1 MAVELIQFTND
12 NLFIIMNINN
22 FTIKAQEAIA
32 AAQQIAFNNNN
43 VNIETE
49 HILKALLNDEDSA
62 IDFLLKKNNVTMNL
76 LESRLDEK
84 LNKLPKA
91 NAGASPAQALGRDAN
106 NVVLRAPNALKQ
118 FGDEFVSVEHLLL
131 ALINGNDS
139 TAKLLKETGL
149 TEKGLVTAIKELRKG
164 DTIKSQTQETQFNA
178 LNKYAKNLNEMARNG
193 KLDPVIGRDEE
204 IRRTLHI
211 LSRRTKNNPILVGE
225 PGVGKTAIAEGLAMR
240 IVNGDVP
247 DNLKSK
253 IIYALD
259 MGQLIA
265 GAKYKGEFEERLKGV
280 VKEVASSDGEIVL
293 FIDEIHTL
301 VGAGGGDG
309 AMDAANILKP
319 ALARGELRAIG
330 ATTLNEYQKF
340 FEKDKALERRFQKI
354 IIEEPNV
361 EDAISILRGLK
372 DRYETHHH
380 VRIKDEAIIAA
391 VELSNRYIT
400 DRFLPDKAID
410 LIDESAAKLRMEM
423 NSMPEELDKLERQI
437 RQLEIEREAIKRE
450 NDESKLHEL
459 NTEIA
464 NLSVSRDTFKAKW
477 KEEKEIVEKV
487 QNAKASIEQYK
498 LEAERAEREGDY
510 GRVAEIRYGKI
521 KEQEELINKSSD
533 QLSALNEKRLL
544 KEEVDAEDIAQNVA
558 KATGIPVSRMMQGER
573 EKLLHLEE
581 HLHERVIGQEEAIAA
596 VSDAIRRSRA
606 GLQDPKKPIGSFIF
620 LGTTGVGKTELAK
633 ALAQYL
639 FDDESMMT
647 RIDMSEYQEKHTVS
661 RLVGA
666 PPGYVGYDEGGQLTE
681 SVRRKPYS
689 VVLLDEIEKAHPDV
703 WNVLLQVLD
712 DGRLT
717 DNKGRVVNFKNTI
730 IIMTSNIGS
739 HLIQEAFEK
748 VTEKNVDDITEKA
761 KLDVMSLLRETIRP
775 EFLNRV
781 DEIIMFHPLM
791 KKEIRGIINI
801 QLKNLVRLVAENGIR
816 LEFSDYALDYLAEN
830 GYDAQYGARP
840 LKRLIQKEIVN
851 KLSKKILAADIDKNR
866 PVLIDVFDNTVV
878 FRNEIAQH
886 KTA

>member
-1 MAVELIQFTND
+1 M
-12 NLFIIMNINN
+12 NLGN
-22 FTIKAQEAIA
+22 FTIKAAEAFQQ
-32 AAQQIAFNNNN
+32 AQQIAFNAQSP
-43 VNIETE
+43 NIETE
-49 HILKALLNDEDSA
+49 HLLKALLDQEDSPVEY
-62 IDFLLKKNNVTMNL
+62 LLKKNNVTINL
-76 LESRLDEK
+76 VESRLEE
-84 LNKLPKA
+84 LMAKLPKTSGDA
-91 NAGASPAQALGRDAN
+91 AQQISRDAN
-106 NVVLRAPNALKQ
+106 QVVLRAGAALKQ
-118 FGDEFVSVEHLLL
+118 FNDEFVTPEHILL
-131 ALINGNDS
+131 AIVQGTDES
-139 TAKLLKETGL
+139 AKALKNAGL
-149 TEKGLVTAIKELRKG
+149 TEKGLISAIRELRKG
-164 DTIKSQTQETQFNA
+164 DTVTSQTQTQEFNA
-178 LNKYAKNLNEMARNG
+178 LNKYAKNLNELARQG

-225 PGVGKTAIAEGLAMR
+225 PGVGKTAIAEGIAHR

-247 DNLKSK
+247 ENLKSK
-253 IIYALD
+253 VIYALD
-259 MGQLIA
+259 MGLLIA

-280 VKEVASSDGEIVL
+280 VKEVSGSDGEIIL

-301 VGAGGGDG
+301 VGAGGGEG

-319 ALARGELRAIG
+319 ALARGELRAVG

-340 FEKDKALERRFQKI
+340 FEKDKALERRFQKVLI
-354 IIEEPNV
+354 DEPGV

-391 VELSNRYIT
+391 VELSSRYIT

-410 LIDESAAKLRMEM
+410 LIDESAAKLRLEM
-423 NSMPEELDKLERQI
+423 NSMPEELDRLIRQI

-450 NDESKLHEL
+450 NDEEKLRLL

-464 NLSVSRDTFKAKW
+464 NLSVERDTFKAKW
-477 KEEKEIVEKV
+477 KEEKDIVEKV
-487 QNAKASIEQYK
+487 QSGKAAIEQLK
-498 LEAERAEREGDY
+498 LEAEKAEREGDY
-510 GRVAEIRYGKI
+510 GKVAEIRYGKI
-521 KEQEELINKSSD
+521 KEQEEQITEFSA
-533 QLSALNEKRLL
+533 QLAAISENSRIM
-544 KEEVDAEDIAQNVA
+544 KEEVDAEDIAESVA
-558 KATGIPVSRMMQGER
+558 KMTGIPVTKMMQTDK
-573 EKLLHLEE
+573 EKLLYLEE
-581 HLHERVIGQEEAIAA
+581 HLHQRVVGQDEAITA
-596 VSDAIRRSRA
+596 VADAIRRSRA
-606 GLQDPKKPIGSFIF
+606 GLNDPKKPIGSFIF

-633 ALAQYL
+633 ALAEYL

-717 DNKGRVVNFKNTI
+717 DSKGRVVNFKNTI

-739 HLIQEAFEK
+739 HLIMDAFEN
-748 VTEKNVDDITEKA
+748 VSEKNIEDAADKA
-761 KLDVMSLLRETIRP
+761 KVEVMNLLRQTIRP

-781 DEIIMFHPLM
+781 DEIIMFQPLL
-791 KKEIRGIINI
+791 KKQIMGIVKI
-801 QLKNLVRLVAENGIR
+801 QLENLKHLVSQSGVQ
-816 LEFSDYALDYLAEN
+816 LEFSNYALEYLADQ
-830 GYDAQYGARP
+830 GFDPQFGARP

-851 KLSKKILAADIDKNR
+851 QLSKRILAGDIDKTH
-866 PVLIDVFDNTVV
+866 PVLVDVFDNTVV
-878 FRNEIAQH
+878 FRNETLELER
-886 KTA
+886 K